1 MEKNDVKDFGRIV
14 AVDYLKAIAA
24 ILVILTHALSKSQ
37 RLKIGGPFWISM
49 AVPIFMIISGFTNA
63 LSADKAG
70 LNSIK
75 KFYKKEELFRE
86 FSGILSP
93 YFLIIFLEFF
103 LAFYQLFILETGPFV
118 SFTIKDYLLYFLTGG
133 TTPGSY
139 YIPILIQFV
148 IVFPIMYIL
157 FKKSA
162 SKSIVLFS
170 SIHFLF
176 DLMANYL
183 PIPTKIYRLL
193 IFRYFAFIIFGIAL
207 YHCYN
212 KLRKSIK
219 WLSLISISYIL
230 AYGLGYR
237 LKLFA
242 KWPNT
247 ALPTVFWALTL
258 VIVGMEYL
266 EKEPNNRLAYL
277 FNRIGKASY
286 HIFLVQKVLFGFGLN
301 RFFRWMNLNII
312 ASSIFSIVI
321 CCFLGLLFYKGEFEK
336 SLK

>member
-1 MEKNDVKDFGRIV
+1 MERNDEKYFGRII
-14 AVDYLKAIAA
+14 AIDYLKAIAS
-24 ILVILTHALSKSQ
+24 ILVILTHALSKNQ

-49 AVPIFMIISGFTNA
+49 AVPIFMIISGFTNT
-63 LSADKAG
+63 LSAEKAG
-70 LNSIK
+70 LDSFK
-75 KFYKKEELFRE
+75 EFYKKEGLFRE
-86 FSGILSP
+86 FSRILSP
-93 YFLIIFLEFF
+93 YFIIISLEFILGLF
-103 LAFYQLFILETGPFV
+103 QLFILETGPFI
-118 SFTIKDYLLYFLTGG
+118 SFTMNDYLLYFLTGG

-148 IVFPIMYIL
+148 IVFPLMFIL
-157 FKKSA
+157 FKKSV
-162 SKSIVLFS
+162 SKSILFFL

-183 PIPTKIYRLL
+183 PISTKIYRLS

-212 KLRKSIK
+212 KLRKSMK
-219 WLSLISISYIL
+219 WLSLISISYIS
-230 AYGLGYR
+230 AYALGYQ
-237 LKLFA
+237 LKIFA

-266 EKEPNNRLAYL
+266 EKEPNNRLMYL

-301 RFFRWMNLNII
+301 KFFKWMNLNTITT
-312 ASSIFSIVI
+312 SIFAIVI
-321 CCFLGLLFYKGEFEK
+321 SCFLGLLFYRVEFEK